1 MLTKDALC
9 QEFELFDNMLTLSKM
24 YVINLLIKIE
34 KVKDL

>member
-9 QEFELFDNMLTLSKM
+9 QEFELFDMLTLSKM